1 MNNDLNTIPAL
12 LMTRP
17 FQPGDRVWWVTRG
30 AEGTI
35 VELDP
40 THPRALAKIEWDLAW
55 LNSGLLNALEEMALV
70 VEVAR

>member
-1 MNNDLNTIPAL
+1 MNNDLTTIAAV

-17 FQPGDRVWWVTRG
+17 FQPGDRVWWVNRG

-40 THPRALAKIEWDLAW
+40 AHPRALAKIEWNRAW
-55 LNSGLLNALEEMALV
+55 LNSGRLNALEEMALV
-70 VEVAR
+70 VEAAR